1 MNKPNNFDNTQVSGD
16 FTPIE
21 LGGHHA
27 VIMSVK
33 EQKSSTGKDMIV
45 VALDFAKND
54 SQPGYFKSMFDND
67 TRTDKKWPYQ
77 GVQYIVT
84 EDADGKCSRSF
95 KGFITSFERS
105 NNTTTNWGDKFCNQ
119 FKNKKIGVV
128 YGEVEEEYNGEIKTR
143 RRIRWF
149 CEDAKADAQ
158 SIPNRKLLNN
168 GSGGSDGSAGT
179 SIQAERDAFVRI
191 PEGADEEI
199 PF

>member
-1 MNKPNNFDNTQVSGD
+1 MQKPNNFDDVNAGGD
-16 FTPIE
+16 FTPIVT
-21 LGGHHA
+21 GGHHA

-54 SQPGYFKSMFDND
+54 SQPGYFKQQFDND
-67 TRTDKKWPYQ
+67 TRSEKKWPYQ
-77 GVQYIVT
+77 AVQYIVT
-84 EDADGKCSRSF
+84 EDSDGKCSRSF
-95 KGFITSFERS
+95 KGFITAFERS
-105 NNTTTNWGDKFCNQ
+105 NNVTTNWGDKFCNQ

-149 CEDAKADAQ
+149 CEDAKADSQNVPEKKYYVGTLTKPATT
-158 SIPNRKLLNN
+158 NTDK
-168 GSGGSDGSAGT
+168 DG
-179 SIQAERDAFVRI
+179 FMNI
-191 PEGADEEI
+191 PEGTDEEI

>member
-1 MNKPNNFDNTQVSGD
+1 MNKPNSFDDVNAGGEY
-16 FTPIE
+16 TPIIT
-21 LGGHHA
+21 GGHHA
-27 VIMSVK
+27 VIVSVK
-33 EQKSSTGKDMIV
+33 EQKSSTGKDMVV

-54 SQPGYFKSMFDND
+54 AQAGYFKKQFDND
-67 TRTDKKWPYQ
+67 TRSDKKWPYQ

-84 EDADGKCSRSF
+84 EDTEGKCSRSF
-95 KGFITSFERS
+95 KGFITAFERS

-149 CEDAKADAQ
+149 CEDAKADSQNVPEKKYLA
-158 SIPNRKLLNN
+158 STINKSAANDVDKN
-168 GSGGSDGSAGT
+168 G
-179 SIQAERDAFVRI
+179 FMNV
-191 PEGADEEI
+191 PEGEDEEI

>member
-1 MNKPNNFDNTQVSGD
+1 MQKPNSFDDVNAGGE
-16 FTPIE
+16 FTPIA

-27 VIMSVK
+27 VIVSVK
-33 EQKSSTGKDMIV
+33 EQKSSTGKDMVV

-54 SQPGYFKSMFDND
+54 SQPGYFKDQFDKD
-67 TRTDKKWPYQ
+67 TRSEKKWPYQ

-105 NNTTTNWGDKFCNQ
+105 NNVTTNWGDKFVNQ

-143 RRIRWF
+143 HRIRWF
-149 CEDAKADAQ
+149 CEDAKADSQNVPEKKYYTGIINKPAVK
-158 SIPNRKLLNN
+158 PND
-168 GSGGSDGSAGT
+168 DGFMS
-179 SIQAERDAFVRI
+179 I
-191 PEGADEEI
+191 PEGTDEEI

>member
-1 MNKPNNFDNTQVSGD
+1 MKKPNSFDDVNAGGD

-21 LGGHHA
+21 IGGHHA

-33 EQKSSTGKDMIV
+33 EQKSSTGKDMVV
-45 VALDFAKND
+45 VALDFARND
-54 SQPGYFKSMFDND
+54 IQPGYFKDQFERD
-67 TRTDKKWPYQ
+67 TRAEKKWPYQ

-95 KGFITSFERS
+95 KGFITAFEKS
-105 NNTTTNWGDKFCNQ
+105 NNVTTNWGDKFVNQ

-149 CEDAKADAQ
+149 CEDAKADSQNAPEKKYYAAPI
-158 SIPNRKLLNN
+158 SKPAAN
-168 GSGGSDGSAGT
+168 SGDEG
-179 SIQAERDAFVRI
+179 FMKV
-191 PEGADEEI
+191 PENADEEI

>member
-1 MNKPNNFDNTQVSGD
+1 MQKPNSFDDVNAGGD
-16 FTPIE
+16 FTLIE

-54 SQPGYFKSMFDND
+54 KQPGYFKNQFDND
-67 TRTDKKWPYQ
+67 TRSEKKWPYQ
-77 GVQYIVT
+77 AVQYIVT
-84 EDADGKCSRSF
+84 EDAEGKCSRSF

-105 NNTTTNWGDKFCNQ
+105 NNTTTNWGDKFANQ

-149 CEDAKADAQ
+149 CEDAKADSQ
-158 SIPNRKLLNN
+158 NVPEKKYY
-168 GSGGSDGSAGT
+168 GGAISKPAAKTDEDGFMS
-179 SIQAERDAFVRI
+179 I
-191 PEGADEEI
+191 PEGTDEEI

>member
-1 MNKPNNFDNTQVSGD
+1 MQKPNNFDDVNAGGEY
-16 FTPIE
+16 TPIE
-21 LGGHHA
+21 TGGHHA

-33 EQKSSTGKDMIV
+33 EQKSSTGKDMVV

-54 SQPGYFKSMFDND
+54 VQPGYFKDQFDKD
-67 TRTDKKWPYQ
+67 TRSDKKWPYQ

-84 EDADGKCSRSF
+84 EDNDGKCSRSF
-95 KGFITSFERS
+95 KGFITAFEKS
-105 NNTTTNWGDKFCNQ
+105 NNVTTNWGDKFCNQ

-149 CEDAKADAQ
+149 CEDAKADEASVPEKKYFTG
-158 SIPNRKLLNN
+158 SIPKKAD
-168 GSGGSDGSAGT
+168 SASDKNDG
-179 SIQAERDAFVRI
+179 FMNI
-191 PEGADEEI
+191 PENADEEI

>member
-1 MNKPNNFDNTQVSGD
+1 MQKPNSFDDVNAGGE
-16 FTPIE
+16 FTPIA

-27 VIMSVK
+27 VIVSVK
-33 EQKSSTGKDMIV
+33 EQKSSTGKDMVV

-54 SQPGYFKSMFDND
+54 SQPGYFKDQFDKD
-67 TRTDKKWPYQ
+67 TRSEKKWPYQ

-105 NNTTTNWGDKFCNQ
+105 NNVTTNWGDKFVNQ

-143 RRIRWF
+143 HRIRWF
-149 CEDAKADAQ
+149 CEDAKADSQNVPDKKYYTGTINKPAAK
-158 SIPNRKLLNN
+158 PND
-168 GSGGSDGSAGT
+168 DGFMS
-179 SIQAERDAFVRI
+179 I
-191 PEGADEEI
+191 PEGTDEEI

>member
-1 MNKPNNFDNTQVSGD
+1 MQKPNSFDDVNAGGD

-54 SQPGYFKSMFDND
+54 KQPGYFKNQFDND
-67 TRTDKKWPYQ
+67 TRSEKKWPYQ
-77 GVQYIVT
+77 AVQYIVT
-84 EDADGKCSRSF
+84 EDAEGKCSRSF

-105 NNTTTNWGDKFCNQ
+105 NNTTTNWGDKFANQ

-149 CEDAKADAQ
+149 CEDAKADSQ
-158 SIPNRKLLNN
+158 NVPEKKYY
-168 GSGGSDGSAGT
+168 GGAISKPAAKTDEDGFMS
-179 SIQAERDAFVRI
+179 I
-191 PEGADEEI
+191 PEGPDEEI

>member
-1 MNKPNNFDNTQVSGD
+1 MKKPNSFDDVSAGGD

-21 LGGHHA
+21 IGGHHA

-33 EQKSSTGKDMIV
+33 EQKSSTGKDMVV
-45 VALDFAKND
+45 VALDFARND
-54 SQPGYFKSMFDND
+54 IQPGYFKDQFERD
-67 TRTDKKWPYQ
+67 TRAEKKWPYQ

-84 EDADGKCSRSF
+84 EDAEGKCSRSF
-95 KGFITSFERS
+95 KSFITAFEKS
-105 NNTTTNWGDKFCNQ
+105 NNVTTNWGDKFVNQ

-149 CEDAKADAQ
+149 CEDAKADSQNAPEKKYYTGPI
-158 SIPNRKLLNN
+158 SKPAAN
-168 GSGGSDGSAGT
+168 SGDEG
-179 SIQAERDAFVRI
+179 FMKV
-191 PEGADEEI
+191 PENADEEI

>member
-1 MNKPNNFDNTQVSGD
+1 MNKPNNFDNTQAGGD

-54 SQPGYFKSMFDND
+54 KQPGYFKDQFDRD
-67 TRTDKKWPYQ
+67 TRDDKKWPFQ

-84 EDADGKCSRSF
+84 EDTDGKCSRSF

-105 NNTTTNWGDKFCNQ
+105 NNVTTNWGDKFVDQ
-119 FKNKKIGVV
+119 FKGKKSKRNTMGRSNSV
-128 YGEVEEEYNGEIKTR
+128 
-143 RRIRWF
+143 
-149 CEDAKADAQ
+149 A
-158 SIPNRKLLNN
+158 
-168 GSGGSDGSAGT
+168 GSDGFARMPKLMRHRSLQGN
-179 SIQAERDAFVRI
+179 S
-191 PEGADEEI
+191 
-199 PF
+199 

>member
-1 MNKPNNFDNTQVSGD
+1 MKKPNNFDEVNAGGD
-16 FTPIE
+16 FTPIA

-27 VIMSVK
+27 VIVSVK
-33 EQKSSTGKDMIV
+33 EQKSSTGKDMVV

-54 SQPGYFKSMFDND
+54 SQPGYFKAQFDND
-67 TRTDKKWPYQ
+67 TRSEKKWPYQ

-105 NNTTTNWGDKFCNQ
+105 NNVTTKWDDKFAAQ

-128 YGEVEEEYNGEIKTR
+128 YGEVEEEYNGEVKTR
-143 RRIRWF
+143 HRIRWF
-149 CEDAKADAQ
+149 CEDAKVDSQNIPDKKYLTNSTSRITAKPNAD
-158 SIPNRKLLNN
+158 
-168 GSGGSDGSAGT
+168 GFM
-179 SIQAERDAFVRI
+179 EI
-191 PEGADEEI
+191 PEGTDEEI